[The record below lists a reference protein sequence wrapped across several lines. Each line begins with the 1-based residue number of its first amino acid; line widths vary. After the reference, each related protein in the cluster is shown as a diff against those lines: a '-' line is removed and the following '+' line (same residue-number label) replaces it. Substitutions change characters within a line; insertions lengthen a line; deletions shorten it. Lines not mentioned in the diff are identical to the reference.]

1 MERDEIGTNELEQ
14 EKLLPLS
21 EARELLDIVYLLN
34 AILQSSGNI
43 SQAAKQL
50 GIGRR
55 TIYDLMEKHGIS
67 CAEGK
72 ISIELNPILCHVE
85 LRLRQLEKNLY

>member
-1 MERDEIGTNELEQ
+1 MERDEIETNELEQ

-21 EARELLDIVYLLN
+21 EARELLDIIYLIN
-34 AILQSSGNI
+34 AILRSSGNI

-67 CAEGK
+67 CAAGK
-72 ISIELNPILCHVE
+72 ISIELNPILSHVE
-85 LRLRQLEKNLY
+85 LRLPQIEKCIY

>member
-1 MERDEIGTNELEQ
+1 MERDEIGTNESEQ

-21 EARELLDIVYLLN
+21 EARDLLDIVYLIN

-67 CAEGK
+67 CAAGK

-85 LRLRQLEKNLY
+85 LRLLQLEKNLY